1 MQIPDIVRRLL
12 AKASAAANPQPAAG
26 ARSWTGFVWTEEL
39 LRAKKVLDEAPVVL
53 LTGEAGTGKSTFIR
67 EYRDTTK
74 KSVVVVAPTGIAAL
88 NARGATIH
96 SFFKLAPKPVNLE
109 EVKRV
114 PDRKLY
120 EKLDMLI
127 IDEVSMVRA
136 DLLDGIERFLSLN
149 GPRPGQPFGG
159 VQVVM
164 VGDPFQLPPVVK
176 TNAEAQLFGTRYPT
190 AYFFGARC
198 LAGLDVTPVVLTTP
212 FRQADP
218 AFLALLNAL
227 RRGELSSGDLAMLNG
242 RLESPSEGVEGWVV
256 LTPTNDLVD
265 EHNTRALKSL
275 PGPEQVYEGKL
286 EGSFDRDEDRL
297 PSPRDLRLREGAQV
311 LFTKNDAEK
320 RWVNGS
326 VGIVKTLKPDAVVV
340 KLVDGHS
347 SARVVVEPVTWEN
360 VKFEFDPRE
369 EKVVAH
375 VVGKFTQLP
384 LTLGWARTIHK
395 SQGQT
400 LDRARID
407 LGRGA
412 FAHGQLYVAVSR
424 VKTFSGLRLAK
435 PVSQGDVKCDALV
448 RAFYEEIEVAAKV
461 G

>member
-1 MQIPDIVRRLL
+1 MNIRDIVRRLVG
-12 AKASAAANPQPAAG
+12 KASVAANPQPTAG
-26 ARSWTGFVWTEEL
+26 SRSWTGFVWTEEL

-53 LTGEAGTGKSTFIR
+53 VSGEAGTGKSTFIR
-67 EYRDTTK
+67 EYRDTTQ

-96 SFFKLAPKPVNLE
+96 SFFKLAPKPVNLDE
-109 EVKRV
+109 IKRV

-120 EKLDMLI
+120 EKIDMLI

-149 GPRPGQPFGG
+149 GPKPGQPFGG

-176 TNAEAQLFGTRYPT
+176 TAAEAQLFGTRYPT

-198 LAGLDVTPVVLTTP
+198 LGGIDVTPVVLTTP

-218 AFLALLNAL
+218 AFLTLLNAL
-227 RRGELSSGDLAMLNG
+227 RRGELSCEQLSFLNS
-242 RLESPSEGVEGWVV
+242 RLESPSDAVEGWVV

-265 EHNTRALKSL
+265 GHNMRALRAL
-275 PGPEQVYEGKL
+275 PGTEQVFEGRL
-286 EGSFDRDEDRL
+286 QGSFDHDEDRL

-326 VGIVKTLKPDAVVV
+326 VGIVKTMKPDAVVV

-347 SARVVVEPVTWEN
+347 SARVVVEPTTWEN
-360 VKFEFDPRE
+360 VKFEFDPHE
-369 EKVVAH
+369 ERVVAR
-375 VVGKFTQLP
+375 VMGKYTQLP

-400 LDRARID
+400 LDRARVD

-424 VKTFSGLRLAK
+424 VKDLAGLRLAK
-435 PVSQGDVKCDALV
+435 PVSQSDVKCDALV
-448 RAFYEEIEVAAKV
+448 RAFYCEIEAGAKFR
-461 G
+461 